1 MRALLVVPLVLL
13 APLAVPLAMLE
24 GCKGNDGTP
33 GDAAVSSASGS
44 GSISGSASADDAG
57 PHTYGD
63 LTDDEITDALKRKR
77 VIAVVRTR
85 TLQRED
91 VGTKNEGIRY
101 ELELIKPLNGSPPS
115 ETIQRGPDAW
125 MAVGRVYAVVID
137 RRYLRLLVRAVEV
150 PEEKIKDFSLAL
162 EARIVKIAPIV
173 AASASADDGDDDDP
187 PSPSGSTSGSAS
199 SKPSSSASGKPS
211 AAPSAKPTVSTTT
224 APPKPTT
231 SASAK
236 K

>member
-1 MRALLVVPLVLL
+1 MRALFVLPLVLL
-13 APLAVPLAMLE
+13 APLAVPLE
-24 GCKGNDGTP
+24 GCKGTDGAP
-33 GDAAVSSASGS
+33 GGAASGSASGS
-44 GSISGSASADDAG
+44 VSGSGSAAADDAG

-77 VIAVVRTR
+77 VIAVVRTK

-115 ETIQRGPDAW
+115 ETIQRGPDAI
-125 MAVGRVYAVVID
+125 MAIGRVYAVVID

-162 EARIVKIAPIV
+162 EARITKITPVV
-173 AASASADDGDDDDP
+173 A
-187 PSPSGSTSGSAS
+187 
-199 SKPSSSASGKPS
+199 
-211 AAPSAKPTVSTTT
+211 
-224 APPKPTT
+224 
-231 SASAK
+231 
-236 K
+236 